1 MTDTF
6 KEYLEKQN
14 QIYFGFLAL
23 PLVLFAV
30 VYLPVKDHT
39 LMSSGSGT
47 LDLTYYLGSVALFAL
62 AYLCWRLYQSNL
74 RRIEKDIPLKD
85 KLKRHR
91 SVSSTLYAL
100 GLLLSLLSI
109 GMLWLTKHQL
119 FVAIYPMLLLL
130 ISFCR
135 PTARRLEKEL
145 PLSDEELA
153 MIKYKRKKG

>member
-1 MTDTF
+1 VTDTF

-23 PLVLFAV
+23 PLVLYAV
-30 VYLPVKDHT
+30 VYLPVKDST
-39 LMSSGSGT
+39 ITSTGNST
-47 LDLTYYLGSVALFAL
+47 LDLIYYLGSVALFAL
-62 AYLCWRLYQSNL
+62 VYLCWRLYQSNL
-74 RRIEKDIPLKD
+74 KRIEKNRPLMD

-109 GMLWLTKHQL
+109 AMLWVTKHQL
-119 FVAIYPMLLLL
+119 FVATYPMLLLL

-145 PLSDEELA
+145 PLSDDELA
-153 MIKYKRKKG
+153 MIKDKRKKG